1 MMRGSWGAK
10 VGMGESRL
18 MNFNDAYRHVIGRRA
33 ASPLARLH
41 PCGTSFR
48 VPPLSPPC
56 LQRSKGGE
64 VVLEQVSTVRS
75 KGFDSRVIEIS
86 IR

>member
-1 MMRGSWGAK
+1 MRGSWGAK

-48 VPPLSPPC
+48 VPPPSPC

-64 VVLEQVSTVRS
+64 GVLEQVSTVRS

-86 IR
+86 IRRV